1 MIKNLFERFSG
12 RFLSRWIVLSI
23 DLFFVF
29 VLFQFALL
37 IRYNF
42 EVDTID
48 LFMIYE
54 RNLYVTL
61 VYVASFLIFGSY
73 KGIIR
78 QTGFL
83 DAYLIVKSTTS
94 SLLVLII
101 LSSVKESNL
110 LFEVFSMPRSILL
123 IHYLLVLFV
132 LLSFRFI
139 IKSTFSIALKQNSN
153 SLRRTKVII
162 FGSGAAGEITKQ
174 SLTKELG
181 TVYEVIAYIDD
192 NPTKQGKIQ
201 DGIPVMSREKALNEA
216 FVSDRRIHQLII
228 AVQNLHP
235 AERQKLI
242 QRGMDLQLKVKVVPP
257 VSNWIQGELTSKQI
271 KAVRIEDLLERESIK
286 LDSVNISRELND
298 RVIMVTG
305 AAGSIGSEI
314 LRQVLHYSPKEVIA
328 IDQAESGLYD
338 IEMEL
343 LHNRPNHHLVT
354 RFVVADVTRKERMD
368 HVFAKWQ
375 PDIIFHAAAYKH
387 VPLMEAHPY
396 EAVKV
401 NVMGTKR
408 LADLAVRYSV
418 KKFVM
423 VSTDKA
429 VNPTNVMGA
438 SKRLAEMYV
447 QNLNCKGASTQ
458 FITTR
463 FGNVLG
469 SNGSVIPLFRKQ
481 IERGGPITIT
491 HPDITR
497 YFMTI
502 PEACN
507 LVLEAGAM
515 GKGGEIYV
523 FDMGE
528 SVKIIDLAK
537 NMIRLSGL
545 TLGKDIDIKF
555 TGLRPGEKLYEE
567 LLATTEDTRPT
578 HHEKIMIADVRK
590 VDHEQLEYI
599 IDGLKLAL
607 NSGDS
612 HQIVGLMKS
621 MVKEFKSN
629 NSEYSRLD

>member
-1 MIKNLFERFSG
+1 MVKNLLDRFSQ
-12 RFLSRWIVLSI
+12 RFLSRWLVLLIDMSFIVI
-23 DLFFVF
+23 LFH
-29 VLFQFALL
+29 FAVY

-42 EVDTID
+42 EFDQID
-48 LFMIYE
+48 LGLLVE
-54 RNLYVTL
+54 RNIFVGA
-61 VYVASFLIFGSY
+61 VYFLSFFFTGSY

-78 QTGFL
+78 QTGFR
-83 DAYLIVKSTTS
+83 DAYLIFKATGISLVVLLLFS
-94 SLLVLII
+94 SFQGGNV
-101 LSSVKESNL
+101 
-110 LFEVFSMPRSILL
+110 LFEVFDMPRSILI
-123 IHYLLVLFV
+123 IHF
-132 LLSFRFI
+132 LLSLFTLLAFRFTV
-139 IKSTFSIALKQNSN
+139 KSTFIVALKQSKT
-153 SLRRTKVII
+153 SRRTKVVI
-162 FGSGAAGEITKQ
+162 FGSDAAGEITKQ
-174 SLTKELG
+174 SLIRELSPL
-181 TVYEVIAYIDD
+181 YEVVAFIDD
-192 NPTKQGKIQ
+192 NPSKQGKLQ
-201 DGIPVMSREKALNEA
+201 DGVPVRSREKILNED
-216 FVSDRRIHQLII
+216 FIYDNRIHQLII
-228 AVQNLHP
+228 AVQELP
-235 AERQKLI
+235 LQERKKLI
-242 QRGMDLQLKVKVVPP
+242 QAGMDLGLKVKVVPP
-257 VSNWIQGELTSKQI
+257 VKSWIQGELTSKQL
-271 KAVRIEDLLERESIK
+271 KAVRIEDLLEREAIR
-286 LDSVNISRELND
+286 LDSKNVSKAIND
-298 RVIMVTG
+298 RVVMVTG

-328 IDQAESGLYD
+328 IDQAESALYD
-338 IEMEL
+338 LEMEL
-343 LHNRPNHHLVT
+343 LHNRPNHHLAT

-401 NVMGTKR
+401 NIMGTKR
-408 LADLAVRYSV
+408 LADLAVQYNV

-447 QNLNCKGASTQ
+447 QNLNCRGASTQ

-481 IERGGPITIT
+481 IEQGGPLTIT
-491 HPDITR
+491 HPEITR

-528 SVKIIDLAK
+528 SVKIVDLAK

-567 LLATTEDTRPT
+567 LLASTEGTRPT

-590 VDHEQLEYI
+590 VDSEQLEYI
-599 IDGLKLAL
+599 INGLKIAL
-607 NSGDS
+607 NGGDANE
-612 HQIVGLMKS
+612 IVRLMKS

>member
-1 MIKNLFERFSG
+1 MIKNLIERFSR
-12 RFLSRWIVLSI
+12 RFLSRWIVLAI
-23 DLFFVF
+23 DFFFVL

-37 IRYNF
+37 LSFNF
-42 EVDTID
+42 EPKSIE
-48 LFMIYE
+48 FSMIYE
-54 RNLYVTL
+54 RNLYVSL
-61 VYVASFLIFGSY
+61 VYCISFLIFGSY

-78 QTGFL
+78 QTGFQ
-83 DAYLIVKSTTS
+83 DVFLIVKSTTH
-94 SLLVLII
+94 SLLVLIV
-101 LSSVKESNL
+101 LSGFKETNV
-110 LFEVFSMPRSILL
+110 VFAVFGMPRSIMF

-132 LLSFRFI
+132 LLSFRFV
-139 IKSTFSIALKQNSN
+139 IKSTFNIALKQNS
-153 SLRRTKVII
+153 STLPRTKVII

-181 TVYEVIAYIDD
+181 TFYEVVAYIDD

-201 DGIPVMSREKALNEA
+201 DGIPVLSREKALTED
-216 FVSDRRIHQLII
+216 FVTDNWIDQLII
-228 AVQNLHP
+228 AVQNINP
-235 AERQKLI
+235 AERQKII
-242 QRGMDLQLKVKVVPP
+242 QRGMDLQLNVKVVPQ
-257 VSNWIQGELTSKQI
+257 VSNWINGELTFKQI
-271 KAVRIEDLLERESIK
+271 KSVRIEDLLERDLIK
-286 LDSVNISRELND
+286 LNSVNISRELND
-298 RVIMVTG
+298 QVIMVTG

-314 LRQVLHYSPKEVIA
+314 LRQILHYSPKEVIA
-328 IDQAESGLYD
+328 IDHAESGLYD

-343 LHNRPNHHLVT
+343 LNHRPNHHLVT
-354 RFVVADVTRKERMD
+354 RFVVADITRKERMD

-408 LADLAVRYSV
+408 LADLAVKCKV

-447 QNLNCKGASTQ
+447 QNLSSKAGSTQ

-491 HPDITR
+491 HPEITR

-567 LLATTEDTRPT
+567 LLSAAEDTRPT
-578 HHEKIMIADVRK
+578 HHEKILIADVRK
-590 VDHEQLEYI
+590 VDSEQLEYI
-599 IDGLKLAL
+599 LDGLKLAL
-607 NSGDS
+607 ISGDS
-612 HQIVGLMKS
+612 HQIVGLIKS
-621 MVKEFKSN
+621 VVKEFKSN

>member
-1 MIKNLFERFSG
+1 MSKQHKYIFFIDNQDVELGIEVGGQLKVLTEKCTVTGTSTELRLSFSG
-12 RFLSRWIVLSI
+12 NEI
-23 DLFFVF
+23 
-29 VLFQFALL
+29 
-37 IRYNF
+37 
-42 EVDTID
+42 E
-48 LFMIYE
+48 
-54 RNLYVTL
+54 
-61 VYVASFLIFGSY
+61 
-73 KGIIR
+73 
-78 QTGFL
+78 
-83 DAYLIVKSTTS
+83 
-94 SLLVLII
+94 
-101 LSSVKESNL
+101 
-110 LFEVFSMPRSILL
+110 LFEVKTTLW
-123 IHYLLVLFV
+123 
-132 LLSFRFI
+132 
-139 IKSTFSIALKQNSN
+139 LKE
-153 SLRRTKVII
+153 KYKGVII
-162 FGSGAAGEITKQ
+162 PHFFNDLRVKQKLFNWAFENEFAIKIAFCNDVGLWKLRKAG
-174 SLTKELG
+174 
-181 TVYEVIAYIDD
+181 IDD
-192 NPTKQGKIQ
+192 YFSQPASS
-201 DGIPVMSREKALNEA
+201 PS
-216 FVSDRRIHQLII
+216 H
-228 AVQNLHP
+228 QNLSSCF
-235 AERQKLI
+235 A
-242 QRGMDLQLKVKVVPP
+242 
-257 VSNWIQGELTSKQI
+257 
-271 KAVRIEDLLERESIK
+271 
-286 LDSVNISRELND
+286 D
-298 RVIMVTG
+298 RTIMVTG

-328 IDQAESGLYD
+328 IDQAESALYD
-338 IEMEL
+338 LEMEL

-401 NVMGTKR
+401 NIMGTKR
-408 LADLAVRYSV
+408 LADLAVQYNV

-447 QNLNCKGASTQ
+447 QNLNCRGASTQ

-481 IERGGPITIT
+481 IEQGGPLTIT

-528 SVKIIDLAK
+528 SVKIVDLAK

-567 LLATTEDTRPT
+567 LLASTEGTRPT

-590 VDHEQLEYI
+590 VDSEQLEYI
-599 IDGLKLAL
+599 INGLKIAL
-607 NSGDS
+607 NGGDANE
-612 HQIVGLMKS
+612 IVRLMKS